1 MFLIGL
7 SLLLI
12 FAWEIWV
19 GVDTRHAAQQL
30 QERQV
35 RMVNQAKHAQA
46 SLEKLVRGLVDL
58 SKTDDAAKRLV
69 MKFGIKVNNPSVPTA
84 IPNP

>member
-12 FAWEIWV
+12 FAWEVWV
-19 GVDTRHAAQQL
+19 GIDTRRAAQEL
-30 QERQV
+30 QEKQV
-35 RMVNQAKHAQA
+35 RMVEQAKHAQA
-46 SLEKLVRGLVDL
+46 SLEKLVRGLDEL
-58 SKTDDAAKRLV
+58 SKTDDAAKRV
-69 MKFGIKVNNPSVPTA
+69 ITKFGIKVNNPSVPTA